1 MQNKK
6 RRKDFTSL
14 TQQMSKKGIKLRT
27 WCKAKKLSNADYTI
41 LLNMSFGKTKGIRGR
56 AKELREILEK
66 DGFEVA

>member
-1 MQNKK
+1 MQKNI
-6 RRKDFTSL
+6 RRNFTLL
-14 TQQMSKKGIKLRT
+14 TEQMAKKGIKLRT

-41 LLNMSFGKTKGIRGR
+41 LLNMSLGKTKGIRGR